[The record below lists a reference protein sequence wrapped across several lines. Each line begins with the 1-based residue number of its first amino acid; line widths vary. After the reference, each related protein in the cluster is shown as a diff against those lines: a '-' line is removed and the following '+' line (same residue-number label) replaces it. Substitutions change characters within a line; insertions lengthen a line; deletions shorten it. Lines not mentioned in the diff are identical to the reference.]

1 MNTMTLQTHKLIWIS
16 ILPILMISFLDKN
29 AIFDIQ
35 YHDTYFIFPLLHLGI
50 LFSIVLGI
58 IGLIYWWIS
67 DRPVINWMKLVH
79 IGVTIGF
86 MFTFLITNLVRSKL
100 YDLGFVI
107 LMDINLT
114 YAIFILIFVGCQLLF
129 LVNIFKG
136 LVGSKKN

>member
-1 MNTMTLQTHKLIWIS
+1 MNIFTLQTHKLVWIS
-16 ILPILMISFLDKN
+16 ILPILLISSLGKN
-29 AIFDIQ
+29 TIFDIQ

-79 IGVTIGF
+79 LGVTIGF

-100 YDLGFVI
+100 YDLGFVS
-107 LMDINLT
+107 LQDDNLT
-114 YAIFILIFVGCQLLF
+114 FAIFILIFVGCQLLL
-129 LVNIFKG
+129 LVNIFIG
-136 LVGSKKN
+136 LVGSKKT